1 MLLEQVGQVD
11 LGREERRRDRAPE
24 RDHRRQP
31 TSYDERAGRQ
41 QRPHRDQHHHQRDGG
56 GDVAER
62 ASGAPREVQ
71 PDHGERDHRRQR
83 QPATGGGPAGVGL
96 LDGPRSAG
104 SIAAVAA
111 SESATTPRNTQRQ
124 LVASATTPATVGPT
138 IDGTTQA
145 AAKAP
150 KMPGWSTGA

>member
-1 MLLEQVGQVD
+1 M
-11 LGREERRRDRAPE
+11 
-24 RDHRRQP
+24 
-31 TSYDERAGRQ
+31 AGR
-41 QRPHRDQHHHQRDGG
+41 P
-56 GDVAER
+56 
-62 ASGAPREVQ
+62 ASGRSTA
-71 PDHGERDHRRQR
+71 
-83 QPATGGGPAGVGL
+83 
-96 LDGPRSAG
+96 PRSAG